1 MFAVVLLALVIAEL
15 YVMVLVAG
23 HIGVLN
29 TIGLLILVSVVGAAL
44 VKRAGVGVLRRAQ
57 QTLAEGATPHKE
69 AVDGLLLFGAGV
81 LVFVPGF
88 ITSAIGLLLLVPPV
102 RALLRGRLIRSFKER
117 TALALR
123 FVDGFGR
130 RVDIGGDAPRDV
142 TSSEVN
148 EHPLPPPPELDG

>member
-23 HIGVLN
+23 QIGVLD
-29 TIGLLILVSVVGAAL
+29 TIGLLILVSIVGAAL
-44 VKRAGVGVLRRAQ
+44 VKRAGIGVLRRAQ
-57 QTLAEGATPHKE
+57 RTLAEGATPHKE
-69 AVDGLLLFGAGV
+69 AVDGLLLFAAGV

-88 ITSAIGLLLLVPPV
+88 VTGALGLLLLVPPV
-102 RALLRGRLIRSFKER
+102 RALLRGRLIKSFRAR
-117 TALALR
+117 TAFALR

-130 RVDIGGDAPRDV
+130 RADLGGAAPRDA

-148 EHPLPPPPELDG
+148 EQPLRPPPELEG